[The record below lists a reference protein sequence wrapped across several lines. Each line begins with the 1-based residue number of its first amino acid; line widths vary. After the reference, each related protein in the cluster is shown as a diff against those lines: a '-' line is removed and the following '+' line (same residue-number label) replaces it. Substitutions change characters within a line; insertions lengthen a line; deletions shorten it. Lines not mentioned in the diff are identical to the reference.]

1 MTTLFQSKRK
11 ITLKGKLK
19 TVWKLSIPAI
29 LAQLPSIIMQYIDA
43 VMVGGL
49 GADASASIGIVS
61 TSTWL
66 LGGLCIT
73 AASGFS
79 VQVAQQIGAGDNK
92 TARLILK
99 HGLLITICF
108 SIFLM
113 IFGISVSTSL
123 PRWLG
128 ASNDIY
134 KNAFLYFLVYV
145 CSLPAQQLNVLSSSM
160 LQCSGNMKVPSILNA
175 IMCVLDVLFN
185 LILIRFYGVLGAAI
199 GTALSQ
205 IIIGSWMF
213 WFVCVHSKVL
223 KINIFEKISIDKS
236 IVKNAICIAFP
247 MALEHT
253 AVCGAM
259 VCATRIIAPLGT
271 IAIAANSFA
280 VTAESLCYMPGYGIA
295 TAATTLI
302 GQSIGANE
310 KELAKSYSN
319 IAILFGALLMT
330 GIGLLMYF
338 VCPFLFQM
346 LTYDLRVQKLATEVL
361 RIEVF
366 AEPLYA
372 VSIVAS
378 GALRGAGDTF
388 IPSIMNLVS
397 MWGVRLTLS
406 LILVKGWGLH
416 GVWFAMVIELCIRGL
431 LLLYRQQKGNW
442 LKNL

>member
-1 MTTLFQSKRK
+1 
-11 ITLKGKLK
+11 
-19 TVWKLSIPAI
+19 
-29 LAQLPSIIMQYIDA
+29 
-43 VMVGGL
+43 
-49 GADASASIGIVS
+49 
-61 TSTWL
+61 
-66 LGGLCIT
+66 
-73 AASGFS
+73 
-79 VQVAQQIGAGDNK
+79 
-92 TARLILK
+92 
-99 HGLLITICF
+99 
-108 SIFLM
+108 
-113 IFGISVSTSL
+113 
-123 PRWLG
+123 
-128 ASNDIY
+128 
-134 KNAFLYFLVYV
+134 
-145 CSLPAQQLNVLSSSM
+145 M

-223 KINIFEKISIDKS
+223 KINIFEKISIDRS

-310 KELAKSYSN
+310 KGLAKSCSN

-338 VCPFLFQM
+338 V
-346 LTYDLRVQKLATEVL
+346 
-361 RIEVF
+361 
-366 AEPLYA
+366 
-372 VSIVAS
+372 
-378 GALRGAGDTF
+378 
-388 IPSIMNLVS
+388 
-397 MWGVRLTLS
+397 
-406 LILVKGWGLH
+406 
-416 GVWFAMVIELCIRGL
+416 
-431 LLLYRQQKGNW
+431 
-442 LKNL
+442 